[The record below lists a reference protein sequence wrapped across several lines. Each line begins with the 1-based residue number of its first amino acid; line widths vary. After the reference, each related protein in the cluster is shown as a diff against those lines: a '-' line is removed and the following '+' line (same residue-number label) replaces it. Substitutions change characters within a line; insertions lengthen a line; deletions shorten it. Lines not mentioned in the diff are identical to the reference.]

1 EVAYLEDQLRRVGA
15 AHPNPTV
22 RADTA
27 AARAQLSELRAEL
40 DRHSADRT
48 TIRLETDGTFGQ
60 RLRAAVQQAQTSLPN
75 INIGADT
82 TPA

>member
-1 EVAYLEDQLRRVGA
+1 
-15 AHPNPTV
+15 
-22 RADTA
+22 TA

-40 DRHSADRT
+40 DRLSADRT

-82 TPA
+82 TPAQAQIASLR